1 MSEDASTGAGAGTD
15 AIAAVLDAQRQAFES
30 GADFFE
36 SLSVT
41 PDRLETMANVEVGQT
56 PSEVVYSENK
66 LDLLH
71 YEPRTDDQHNVPILV
86 VYALINR
93 PYILDLQP
101 DRSVIRHLLD
111 DGFDVYLIRWGD
123 PSILDRSLGL
133 NDYVDRYIDN
143 CVDVVRERS
152 GVDAISVLGYCM
164 GGTMSAMY
172 ATLHPEK
179 VRNLAMMAAGLCF
192 EDTGGVLELWG
203 EGDHFDP
210 ERVTETFGN
219 VPADFLATGFAML
232 DPVQNYV
239 TKYARLYDN
248 LEDEAFV
255 ENFARM
261 ERWLNQGVD
270 VAGATYVEFL
280 EKTYQ
285 ENRLMENEV
294 YLDGKH
300 VDVANLEMPILQ
312 IVAEYDHLMPPPSS
326 LPFNDVVPSD
336 DVSVVESPTGHIG
349 MSVSTKAHERVWP
362 EVSEW
367 FAARSAV
374 ENRGE
379 RNG

>member
-1 MSEDASTGAGAGTD
+1 MSDDASTGAGVGTD
-15 AIAAVLDAQRQAFES
+15 AVTAVLDAQRQAFEE

-36 SLSVT
+36 KLSVG
-41 PDRLETMANVEVGQT
+41 PDRLETMADVEVGQT

-71 YEPRTDDQHNVPILV
+71 YEPRTDEQRDVPILV

-101 DRSVIRHLLD
+101 DRSVVRHLLD
-111 DGFDVYLIRWGD
+111 DGFDVYLIQWGE
-123 PSILDRSLGL
+123 PSILDRSLTL
-133 NDYVDRYIDN
+133 DDYVNRYIDN
-143 CVDVVRERS
+143 CVDVVCERS
-152 GVDAISVLGYCM
+152 GVDAISLLGYCM

-172 ATLHPEK
+172 AALHPEK

-203 EGDHFDP
+203 SGDHFDP
-210 ERVTETFGN
+210 GAVIETFGN
-219 VPADFLATGFAML
+219 VPADFLAAGFAML

-248 LEDEAFV
+248 VEDEDFV

-270 VAGATYVEFL
+270 VAGEAYVEFL
-280 EKTYQ
+280 EKTYRDNQ
-285 ENRLMENEV
+285 LMANELH
-294 YLDGKH
+294 LDGEH
-300 VDVANLEMPILQ
+300 VDVGTLEMPILQ
-312 IVAEYDHLMPPPSS
+312 IVAEYDHLMPPPAS

-336 DVSVVESPTGHIG
+336 DVCVVESPTGHIG
-349 MSVSTKAHERVWP
+349 MSVSTKAHEQVWP

-367 FAARSAV
+367 FAARSSIEGD
-374 ENRGE
+374 ENG
-379 RNG
+379 